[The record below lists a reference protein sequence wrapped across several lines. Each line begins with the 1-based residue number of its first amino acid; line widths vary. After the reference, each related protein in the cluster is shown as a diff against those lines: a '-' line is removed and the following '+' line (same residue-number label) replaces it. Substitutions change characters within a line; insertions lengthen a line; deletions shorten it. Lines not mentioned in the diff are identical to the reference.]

1 MISAI
6 MFRRELTAPPK
17 PRSSHR
23 AVNGERREAFAAPGI
38 SLTEKKR
45 EGANIV
51 TPKKGRPLNLELTG
65 RQKRVFRARAGRETP
80 AHKWPHLSA
89 RRGVLAVWPLALHIT
104 LQALRYDPEYP
115 SLAPTKVDM
124 PSTLTLSVFSR
135 KWFFGLRARH
145 LFSGGVDMLLAP

>member
-1 MISAI
+1 M
-6 MFRRELTAPPK
+6 
-17 PRSSHR
+17 
-23 AVNGERREAFAAPGI
+23 
-38 SLTEKKR
+38 
-45 EGANIV
+45 

-124 PSTLTLSVFSR
+124 TFNAHAVSLQQKMVLWAASPSLVLGRCRYAPRPIDELGKRGEISLV
-135 KWFFGLRARH
+135 
-145 LFSGGVDMLLAP
+145 LALGIP